1 MDPTFRSSRLIDR
14 ARSGLLVVDLQTK
27 LLPGIEQSEQIVAN
41 TDRLCRAAE
50 LLNVPQ
56 TASVQYPQGLGPLE
70 ARLAERFPTPDE
82 KLDFSAARCASI
94 AQLAETHNLTQWI
107 VVGIETHICVLQTT
121 LDLLARQLDVF
132 VVADAV
138 GARGDRDHRIGL
150 DRMQAEG
157 ATLVTTESV
166 LFEWCQTAADPKFK
180 QISAIVREG

>member
-14 ARSGLLVVDLQTK
+14 TGSGLLVVDLQTK
-27 LLPGIEQSEQIVAN
+27 LLPGIDGSPQIIAN

-50 LLNVPQ
+50 LLSVPR
-56 TASVQYPQGLGPLE
+56 TATVQYPQGLGPL
-70 ARLAERFPTPDE
+70 ASPLAERFPTPDE
-82 KLDFSAARCASI
+82 KLAFSGAGCESI
-94 AQLAETHNLTQWI
+94 AQLTAAHGLSQWI

-121 LDLLARQLDVF
+121 LDLLARQIDVF

-138 GARGDRDHRIGL
+138 GARGARDHQIAL
-150 DRMQAEG
+150 DRMQSEG

-166 LFEWCQTAADPKFK
+166 LFEWCQTAADPNFK